1 MDSQWGA
8 ALMKVQIE
16 PTHLVVIIG
25 KRGSGKTVLVRYLVR
40 EADFPNTIIY
50 DGNLGKDYDKA
61 RDFPTCENVTIVKR
75 KFTDPAWE
83 TFNNPELHKGKYVVI
98 DEMDIVNH
106 HHYGFYIEWV
116 NTGRHWPSGGIMAAR
131 RPTRLPR
138 DVTANADYTFLF
150 KARESSVQRFIKDS
164 YTDEVSDEAARLG
177 KYEFL
182 IVDAA
187 QDLICRAKLTE
198 DGKRMEILQEY
209 SPTDDVD
216 SAPRNPSAP
225 SAPAARGREH
235 SAAQDGEW
243 SRTKD
248 STNVPR

>member
-1 MDSQWGA
+1 
-8 ALMKVQIE
+8 MKVAIE

-25 KRGSGKTVLVRYLVR
+25 KRGSGKTMLIRYLVR
-40 EADFPNTIIY
+40 EADFTNTIIY
-50 DGNLGKDYDKA
+50 DGNLGKDYDKD
-61 RDFPTCENVTIVKR
+61 RDFSQCENVTIVKR

-83 TFNNPELHKGKYVVI
+83 SFNNPELHKGKYVVI

-150 KARESSVQRFIKDS
+150 KARESSVQRFLKDS

-182 IVDAA
+182 IVDAS
-187 QDLICRAKLTE
+187 QDLICRAKLTP

-209 SPTDDVD
+209 TSTDDAD
-216 SAPRNPSAP
+216 SAPQSPQTP
-225 SAPAARGREH
+225 PANGPRERGR
-235 SAAQDGEW
+235 SS
-243 SRTKD
+243 SRDAESLRTTD
-248 STNVPR
+248 STNGRE